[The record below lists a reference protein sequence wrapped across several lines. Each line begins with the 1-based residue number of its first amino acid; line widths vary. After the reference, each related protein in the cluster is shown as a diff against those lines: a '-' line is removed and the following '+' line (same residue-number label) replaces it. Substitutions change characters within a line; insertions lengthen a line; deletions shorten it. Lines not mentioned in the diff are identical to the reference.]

1 MRLTFLFLL
10 VLFAVFG
17 DNDKMKISKK
27 LMMSSLAASVIAV
40 GATGCSTTTDTGA
53 IGVDRNQLL
62 VVSDQQV
69 QQLSNQAFQQEIAAA
84 RAKGLLDT
92 NPAQLARLQKMSQR
106 LIAQTGAYRSDARQW
121 PWEVHVIK
129 SNELN
134 AHVFPGGKIVFYS
147 GIIDRLSLTD
157 AEIAAIMGHEMA
169 HALREHTRERLS
181 REVATQTG
189 IGIAASVLGLSQGQA
204 QLAGLAGDLGISRP
218 NSRTQETEADLMGL
232 ELMARAGYDPNAAVS
247 LWRKMQSAGGRGE
260 PPQFLSTHPVSSTR
274 IATIQ
279 SLLPRVMPLYQ
290 QSRYR

>member
-1 MRLTFLFLL
+1 MRLNFLFLL

-27 LMMSSLAASVIAV
+27 LMMSSLAASVITV

-92 NPAQLARLQKMSQR
+92 NPAQLARLKKISQR
-106 LIAQTGAYRSDARQW
+106 LIAQTGAYRNDARQW
-121 PWEVHVIK
+121 AWEVHVIK

-134 AHVFPGGKIVFYS
+134 AHVLPGGKIVFYS
-147 GIIDRLSLTD
+147 GIIDRLNLTD

-290 QSRYR
+290 QSRSR

>member
-1 MRLTFLFLL
+1 MRLNLIFLL

-62 VVSDQQV
+62 VVSNQQV

-92 NPAQLARLQKMSQR
+92 NPAQLARLKKISQR

-121 PWEVHVIK
+121 SWEVHVIK

-134 AHVFPGGKIVFYS
+134 AHVLPGGKIVFYS

-181 REVATQTG
+181 RDVATQTG

>member
-1 MRLTFLFLL
+1 
-10 VLFAVFG
+10 
-17 DNDKMKISKK
+17 MKISKK
-27 LMMSSLAASVIAV
+27 LMMSSLAASVITV

-92 NPAQLARLQKMSQR
+92 NPAQLARLKKISQR
-106 LIAQTGAYRSDARQW
+106 LIAQTGAYRNDARQW
-121 PWEVHVIK
+121 AWEVHVIK

-134 AHVFPGGKIVFYS
+134 AHVLPGGKIVFYS
-147 GIIDRLSLTD
+147 GIIDRLNLTD

-189 IGIAASVLGLSQGQA
+189 IGIAASVLGLSQGQT

-218 NSRTQETEADLMGL
+218 HSRTQETEADLMGL
-232 ELMARAGYDPNAAVS
+232 ELMARAGYDPNAAIS
-247 LWRKMQSAGGRGE
+247 LWRKMQSASGRGE

-290 QSRYR
+290 QSRSR

>member
-1 MRLTFLFLL
+1 
-10 VLFAVFG
+10 
-17 DNDKMKISKK
+17 MKISKK
-27 LMMSSLAASVIAV
+27 LMMSSLAASVITV

-92 NPAQLARLQKMSQR
+92 NPAQLARLKKISQR

-121 PWEVHVIK
+121 AWEVHVIK

-134 AHVFPGGKIVFYS
+134 AHVLPGGKIVFYS

-218 NSRTQETEADLMGL
+218 TSRTQETAADLMGL
-232 ELMARAGYDPNAAVS
+232 EPMARAGYDPNAAVS

-279 SLLPRVMPLYQ
+279 SLLPRVMPLYHPGR
-290 QSRYR
+290 SREF

>member
-1 MRLTFLFLL
+1 
-10 VLFAVFG
+10 
-17 DNDKMKISKK
+17 MKISKK
-27 LMMSSLAASVIAV
+27 FMMSSLAASVIAV
-40 GATGCSTTTDTGA
+40 GVTGCSTTTDTGA

-62 VVSDQQV
+62 VVSNQQV

-92 NPAQLARLQKMSQR
+92 NPAQLARLQKISQR
-106 LIAQTGAYRSDARQW
+106 LIAQTGAYRNDARQW
-121 PWEVHVIK
+121 PWEVRVIK

-134 AHVFPGGKIVFYS
+134 AHVLPGGKIVFYS

-181 REVATQTG
+181 RQVATQTG

-232 ELMARAGYDPNAAVS
+232 ELMARAGYDPNAAIS
-247 LWRKMQSAGGRGE
+247 LWRKMQSASGRGE

>member
-1 MRLTFLFLL
+1 MRLNFLFLL

-27 LMMSSLAASVIAV
+27 LMMSSLAASVITV

-92 NPAQLARLQKMSQR
+92 NPAQLARLKKISQR
-106 LIAQTGAYRSDARQW
+106 LIAQTGAYRNDARQW
-121 PWEVHVIK
+121 AWEVHVIK

-134 AHVFPGGKIVFYS
+134 AHVLPGGKIVFYS
-147 GIIDRLSLTD
+147 GIIDRLNLTD

-218 NSRTQETEADLMGL
+218 NSRTQETEADLIGL

-290 QSRYR
+290 QSRSR